1 MRRVAKEMTLQLK
14 ASTSVLASNV
24 SLNVASCGILGAMDP
39 CGVEESNNSLTL
51 IPGVDILFAN
61 APSSDSSSSFL
72 KDQKHIPKSANV
84 KQQQQASALSTA
96 KSRQHSKLLLI
107 LLSAPNGPYLKDLNP
122 TFSLKRKDEDRFGS
136 SSNSGGGSGIVS
148 KRSKTNNEGTG
159 RPRGRPK
166 GSLGKGT
173 KKPTGRPRGRPKGS
187 LGKGTKKP
195 TGRPRGRPKGSL
207 GKGTKKQTGKP
218 RGRPKGSLGKKNKNK
233 KNLNVFTN
241 DSKLYDNMIHQAQQQ
256 MNHQSYMGARSSY
269 PSEFPPTQQMGRPSY
284 VVPPGYPPQLAQY
297 SSQQQP
303 QHPQQHLQQHS
314 QEHQQHQQH
323 QQQQPPCPQIS
334 PTNLMLAQLAWNGS
348 FLGSGSNPS
357 SQPSSRPSSKPG
369 VNVQVS

>member
-173 KKPTGRPRGRPKGS
+173 KK
-187 LGKGTKKP
+187 
-195 TGRPRGRPKGSL
+195 
-207 GKGTKKQTGKP
+207 QTGKP

-233 KNLNVFTN
+233 KNLNVITN

-303 QHPQQHLQQHS
+303 QHPQQHLQQHL
-314 QEHQQHQQH
+314 QQHQQQH